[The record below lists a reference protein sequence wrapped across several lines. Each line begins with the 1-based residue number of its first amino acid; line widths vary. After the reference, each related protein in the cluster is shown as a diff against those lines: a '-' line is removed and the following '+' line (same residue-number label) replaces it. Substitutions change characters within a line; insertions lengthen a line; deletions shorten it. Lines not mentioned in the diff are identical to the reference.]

1 MPPVTPGSRQTVA
14 GYALA
19 VVGPALATGVDLL
32 LKPLIFPSVTPPFVL
47 AVAVASLYGGVGP
60 GALASLLSLA
70 ALSYW
75 FFPPFLNGEL
85 GGTADLVR
93 QLMFLLV
100 AAVVAWMG
108 GMAQRQRGRALAA
121 SEEAARALSRQL
133 EAEADLRRSA
143 DAAAR
148 FAAIVANSN
157 DAIIGKTLDGVI
169 TSWNAAAERIFG
181 YPAAE
186 MVGQSVFKL
195 IPEELHDSEREV
207 LRRLRKGEAVESS
220 EAERIRRTGE
230 RIWISLSVSPIRNP
244 EGDIVGAAS
253 IKRDITERRLAE
265 AELRRHQDQ
274 LRLAHQAARMGAWR
288 WDVAGNRLTWDEGLR
303 RIYGLGPTED
313 VAGYDDFLQR
323 VHPDDRE
330 RIGRRVNEALEGTGA
345 VDYEFRIVLPD
356 GGVRWLADLG
366 RVSTDAAGRPEYV
379 TGICMDITERK
390 LMEEHLRDSQRLQS
404 TGQLAGGIAHEAN
417 NQMSVVLGAAHFLL
431 RRPDLPEA
439 ARQDIDQIRQAAERT
454 AGITQQLLAFSR
466 RQVLQLRQVDLNAVT
481 TAIVPVL
488 RRTLSETHELVLE
501 LGPLTSTVRADSRQL
516 DQALLNLVLNARDA
530 MPSGGRVTVATSE
543 VVVSREDARREDGPP
558 PGRFALLTVEDSG
571 HGMERATLE
580 RAFEPFFTTKGIGQG
595 TGLGLSVVHG
605 IVNQLGGTVRVESH
619 PGRGTRFE
627 LFFPLEA
634 APAKPS
640 GSVDPPVPEAVRDIV
655 ALVVEDDPLVR
666 RMVSRSLEEAGY
678 RTLEAENGQSAL
690 DLIRR
695 GEGRLDLVV
704 TDIGMPV
711 LNGLEL
717 ATVLER
723 ERPEL
728 AVMFISGYGDEV
740 IVRESSRNGV
750 RPVLR
755 KPFSPDELVRHVGDL
770 LRAQRAV

>member
-1 MPPVTPGSRQTVA
+1 MPPVTPGSRQTVV

-75 FFPPFLNGEL
+75 FFPSFLNGEL

-121 SEEAARALSRQL
+121 SKEAAHALSRQL

-169 TSWNAAAERIFG
+169 TSWNAAAERSFG

-265 AELRRHQDQ
+265 AELRRHQDR
-274 LRLAHQAARMGAWR
+274 LRLAHLAARMGAWR

-303 RIYGLGPTED
+303 RIYGLEPTED
-313 VAGYDDFLQR
+313 VAGYDDFLQAPL
-323 VHPDDRE
+323 HPDDRE
-330 RIGRRVNEALEGTGA
+330 RNRPPCQRGTRGHRGGGLRVPHRAARRQRALARRPRPGRRRRRTPRVRDRDLHGHHRAQAHGGASPGQPAAA
-345 VDYEFRIVLPD
+345 VDRTTCGGDRARGEQPD
-356 GGVRWLADLG
+356 VR
-366 RVSTDAAGRPEYV
+366 RAGR
-379 TGICMDITERK
+379 
-390 LMEEHLRDSQRLQS
+390 
-404 TGQLAGGIAHEAN
+404 
-417 NQMSVVLGAAHFLL
+417 GALFSCAD
-431 RRPDLPEA
+431 RSLPEA
-439 ARQDIDQIRQAAERT
+439 ARQDIDQIRQAERAAE
-454 AGITQQLLAFSR
+454 ITQQLLALSR

-501 LGPLTSTVRADSRQL
+501 LGPLTSTVKTDSRQL

-543 VVVSREDARREDGPP
+543 VVVSRRSARREDGLP
-558 PGRFALLTVEDSG
+558 
-571 HGMERATLE
+571 RA
-580 RAFEPFFTTKGIGQG
+580 
-595 TGLGLSVVHG
+595 
-605 IVNQLGGTVRVESH
+605 
-619 PGRGTRFE
+619 
-627 LFFPLEA
+627 
-634 APAKPS
+634 
-640 GSVDPPVPEAVRDIV
+640 GSR
-655 ALVVEDDPLVR
+655 
-666 RMVSRSLEEAGY
+666 
-678 RTLEAENGQSAL
+678 
-690 DLIRR
+690 
-695 GEGRLDLVV
+695 
-704 TDIGMPV
+704 
-711 LNGLEL
+711 
-717 ATVLER
+717 
-723 ERPEL
+723 
-728 AVMFISGYGDEV
+728 
-740 IVRESSRNGV
+740 
-750 RPVLR
+750 
-755 KPFSPDELVRHVGDL
+755 
-770 LRAQRAV
+770 